1 MITIDRQ
8 NNKTLYARI
17 KWALLAKGNCST
29 DSREYVLRLYAHVD
43 EKGYLTTTDGLRLH
57 RVKTDIDAGVYK
69 VMETKDTILLDPV
82 EGTAYPDV
90 TKLLPDLGGIDN
102 VGDPSHQKL
111 DTAIGSHHGRMDGG
125 ELSVCMSNL
134 VLTAQRGITYDF
146 LKDALS
152 CVQSFECYIPK
163 AKGTPFVFD
172 GVDGTHYALIMPLM
186 VPKKA

>member
-69 VMETKDTILLDPV
+69 VMETKDTILLDPLR
-82 EGTAYPDV
+82 A
-90 TKLLPDLGGIDN
+90 LPIQT
-102 VGDPSHQKL
+102 S
-111 DTAIGSHHGRMDGG
+111 
-125 ELSVCMSNL
+125 
-134 VLTAQRGITYDF
+134 
-146 LKDALS
+146 LS
-152 CVQSFECYIPK
+152 CY
-163 AKGTPFVFD
+163 
-172 GVDGTHYALIMPLM
+172 LILVVSTTWVIRHTRNSILPLD
-186 VPKKA
+186 PITAGWTAGSYQCACPIWS